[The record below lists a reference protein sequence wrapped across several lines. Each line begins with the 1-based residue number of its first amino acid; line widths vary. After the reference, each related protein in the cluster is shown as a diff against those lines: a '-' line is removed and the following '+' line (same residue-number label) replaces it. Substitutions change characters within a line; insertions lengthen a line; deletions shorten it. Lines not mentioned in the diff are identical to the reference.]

1 MYYTTPF
8 APVATTGPARQTDI
22 FDFAKLHDSSGVWY
36 NRRMK
41 SKSVLVSLDPFSLPR
56 LEAILAYAREHGWGV
71 ILEDRLP
78 EGGLDRIDGALV
90 SLRGRKEQ
98 LAKVKALQRRDKPVI
113 DLTIACPRVKLP
125 RVISDHK
132 ALGELAARHF
142 LERGFASFAW
152 YASGTSHV
160 HDLRFH
166 GFRKV
171 LKGLPVHKLSTLNSQ
186 LLSLPRP
193 LAVLA
198 YDESDAARAITAC
211 HHLKLDVPGDVA
223 VLGIGNDPFLCE
235 NGVIPISS
243 VDQGLAAAAREACAL
258 LESLMTVSSNGNRK
272 DNQTILI
279 PPVGII
285 SRASTDTL
293 AHPDPTIRAALV
305 YIHHHLDRAFGAAET
320 AEAIGIPRS
329 TLDHRFIEKVGHPIG
344 REILNQRLLRAKR
357 LLKDKSVKL
366 NAIARACGF
375 CNASYFTNTFRHE
388 TGLSPKV
395 WRRGNGNF

>member
-1 MYYTTPF
+1 
-8 APVATTGPARQTDI
+8 
-22 FDFAKLHDSSGVWY
+22 
-36 NRRMK
+36 MK
-41 SKSVLVSLDPFSLPR
+41 PKSVLVSLDPVSLPR
-56 LEAILAYAREHGWGV
+56 LEAILAYAREHTWTV

-90 SLRGRKEQ
+90 SLRGRKDQ
-98 LAKVKALQRRDKPVI
+98 LAKVRSLQRRDKPVV
-113 DLTIACPRVKLP
+113 DLTIACPQVKLP
-125 RVISDHK
+125 RVISDHE
-132 ALGELAARHF
+132 ALGTLAARHF
-142 LERGFASFAW
+142 LERGFENFAW
-152 YASGTSHV
+152 YASGSSRV
-160 HDLRFH
+160 HDLRFN
-166 GFRKV
+166 GYRKA
-171 LKGLPVHKLSTLNSQ
+171 LKGRPVHKLLTLNSQ
-186 LLSLPRP
+186 LLTLSRP

-198 YDESDAARAITAC
+198 YDESDAARVIAAC

-235 NGVIPISS
+235 NGAIPISS